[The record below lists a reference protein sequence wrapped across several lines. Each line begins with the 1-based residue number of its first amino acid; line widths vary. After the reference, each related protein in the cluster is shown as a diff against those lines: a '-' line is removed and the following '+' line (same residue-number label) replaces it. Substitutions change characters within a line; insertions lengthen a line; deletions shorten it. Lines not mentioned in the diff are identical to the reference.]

1 MRTSA
6 LTFTLTPLI
15 VALALGGCQSSPTP
29 SADAGPPPPPPPRE
43 LPGPVTAAST
53 GATLQGQITALN
65 TSTREV
71 TVTGSD
77 GSSVEIVAGPDIRNF
92 NQLKVG
98 DQVALDYRAA
108 VALELEPAG
117 SAPLGA
123 TATQART
130 VPNRGDIP
138 GGARSNTISLV
149 TEVAAV
155 NPERGTIALR
165 GESGNTQLIAVERPD
180 LRAKLPNV
188 KRGDLLRISYTQA
201 VALGIRRFP

>member
-15 VALALGGCQSSPTP
+15 VALAISGCQTSPP
-29 SADAGPPPPPPPRE
+29 ASADVAPPPPPPRE
-43 LPGPVTAAST
+43 LPGSVTAASAA
-53 GATLQGQITALN
+53 ATLQGRITALN

-77 GSSVEIVAGPDIRNF
+77 GSSVDIVAGEDIRNF

-130 VPNRGDIP
+130 VPNRGDVP

-165 GESGNTQLIAVERPD
+165 GQSGNTQIIAVERPD

-201 VALGIRRFP
+201 VALGIRRDRR

>member
-1 MRTSA
+1 MRKPVLKSPSTLLI
-6 LTFTLTPLI
+6 LT
-15 VALALGGCQSSPTP
+15 LAATACQTAFAST
-29 SADAGPPPPPPPRE
+29 AATPPPRE
-43 LPGPVTAAST
+43 LPGSVTAAST
-53 GATLQGQITALN
+53 SATLQGRITALN
-65 TSTREV
+65 KTTREV
-71 TVTGSD
+71 TVTGAD
-77 GSSVEIVAGPDIRNF
+77 GSSVDIVAGPDIRNF

-123 TATQART
+123 TATQSRT
-130 VPNRGDIP
+130 LPKRGSTP

-165 GESGNTQLIAVERPD
+165 GESGNTRLIAVERPD
-180 LRAKLPNV
+180 LRAKLPSV

-201 VALGIRRFP
+201 VALGIRRDGP

>member
-1 MRTSA
+1 MRKPVLKSPSTLLI
-6 LTFTLTPLI
+6 LT
-15 VALALGGCQSSPTP
+15 LAATASQ
-29 SADAGPPPPPPPRE
+29 AAFAAPPPPSRD
-43 LPGPVTAAST
+43 LPGPVTAASAS
-53 GATLQGQITALN
+53 ATLQGRITAIN
-65 TSTREV
+65 KSTREV
-71 TVTGSD
+71 TVTGAD
-77 GSSVEIVAGPDIRNF
+77 GSSVDIVAGPDIRNF
-92 NQLKVG
+92 SQLKVG

-123 TATQART
+123 TASQSRT
-130 VPNRGDIP
+130 VPKRGSIP

-180 LRAKLPNV
+180 LRAKLPSV

-201 VALGIRRFP
+201 VALGIRRDTP

>member
-1 MRTSA
+1 MRKSV
-6 LTFTLTPLI
+6 LKSPSTLL
-15 VALALGGCQSSPTP
+15 VLALAATASQGIFAATAAAQT
-29 SADAGPPPPPPPRE
+29 PPPRNV
-43 LPGPVTAAST
+43 PGPVTAAST
-53 GATLQGQITALN
+53 SATLQGRITAIDK
-65 TSTREV
+65 STREV
-71 TVTGSD
+71 AVTGTD
-77 GSSVEIVAGPDIRNF
+77 GSSVDIVAGPDIRNF
-92 NQLKVG
+92 SQLKVG

-123 TATQART
+123 TASQSRT
-130 VPNRGDIP
+130 VPKRGSIP

-201 VALGIRRFP
+201 VALGIRRDSP